1 MRWMIADF
9 SSAWRFADLR
19 SRTTTSSPPTS
30 PSCSPSYSLPSTP
43 SVSSVSTSSTR
54 RRLSLHDTEPQH
66 QVSLL
71 PFTGFLPLSL
81 PVCPFSLHLIPQS
94 DHIVTTPIG
103 FASLGWKFYLVWA
116 SVAVSIIPSVYFFYP
131 ETTALSVEEI
141 DKVFIDAPKLAESRR
156 REKKANG
163 GVEGNVEDFEQ
174 AKRKEEQ
181 LEQVLAENR
190 GPQVHHT

>member
-1 MRWMIADF
+1 
-9 SSAWRFADLR
+9 
-19 SRTTTSSPPTS
+19 
-30 PSCSPSYSLPSTP
+30 
-43 SVSSVSTSSTR
+43 
-54 RRLSLHDTEPQH
+54 
-66 QVSLL
+66 
-71 PFTGFLPLSL
+71 
-81 PVCPFSLHLIPQS
+81 
-94 DHIVTTPIG
+94 VTTPIG

-141 DKVFIDAPKLAESRR
+141 DKVFIDAPNIWSIVKLAESRR

-163 GVEGNVEDFEQ
+163 GLEGNVEDFEA